1 MSNRITLPILMA
13 DRSKLACN
21 SSSERVRKRMS
32 YRYILYFC
40 LPPSQPDRFAPLRP
54 LRLTPYFHACRRT
67 FSLLTFIFGIAFFSN
82 LSFWGVCL
90 ACSRTLSSSICC
102 KDSTTRRNQPCAKQE
117 KVMLKAPR
125 GSSELAHLSRVAQAF
140 KTCADELPP
149 ISQAAENMFSSC
161 SSYGSLCAK
170 WASSFNSYS
179 SPPEHMCR

>member
-54 LRLTPYFHACRRT
+54 LRPTPYFHACRRT
-67 FSLLTFIFGIAFFSN
+67 LSLLTFIFGIAFFSN
-82 LSFWGVCL
+82 LSFWGIFL
-90 ACSRTLSSSICC
+90 ERSRILSSSIYC

-117 KVMLKAPR
+117 KIILKAPR
-125 GSSELAHLSRVAQAF
+125 ASS
-140 KTCADELPP
+140 
-149 ISQAAENMFSSC
+149 
-161 SSYGSLCAK
+161 
-170 WASSFNSYS
+170 WASSSVACS
-179 SPPEHMCR
+179 SSLQNMCR